1 MAKEVENVIFI
12 CIRPNPNTERVCS
25 KGKACGLYSES
36 RVAQQFSEVYSG
48 FIQSLDAD
56 TGILGYFNL
65 EHNCFLP
72 HPLHFK
78 IHWHSMGKRYIVRV
92 TCWIYQV
99 QINNK

>member
-1 MAKEVENVIFI
+1 MAKEVKNVIFI
-12 CIRPNPNTERVCS
+12 CIRPNPNTERFVPNVRLVIYTPNLVWHTS
-25 KGKACGLYSES
+25 YT
-36 RVAQQFSEVYSG
+36 EVYSG

-78 IHWHSMGKRYIVRV
+78 IHWHSMVKR
-92 TCWIYQV
+92 
-99 QINNK
+99 